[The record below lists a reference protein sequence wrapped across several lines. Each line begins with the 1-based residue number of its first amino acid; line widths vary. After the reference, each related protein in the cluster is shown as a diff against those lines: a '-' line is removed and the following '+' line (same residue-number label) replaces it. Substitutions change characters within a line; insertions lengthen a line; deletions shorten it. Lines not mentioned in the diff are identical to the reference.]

1 MDKRIKKFY
10 ALAGIL
16 GLFAL
21 GSLATTHG
29 AVTETIAASQGSL
42 AAPAPDGDSG
52 HIDWP

>member
-1 MDKRIKKFY
+1 MDKRIKKLY
-10 ALAGIL
+10 ALAGVL

-29 AVTETIAASQGSL
+29 AATETITAPRGSL